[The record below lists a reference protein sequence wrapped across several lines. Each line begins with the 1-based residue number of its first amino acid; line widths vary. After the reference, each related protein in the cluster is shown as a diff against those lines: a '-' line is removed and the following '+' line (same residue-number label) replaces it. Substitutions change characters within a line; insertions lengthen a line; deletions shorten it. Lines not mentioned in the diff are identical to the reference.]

1 MSQPQPRSTKGPA
14 AILAGA
20 LAAAG
25 ATAYFVAPW
34 EGRSLVPYRDIVG
47 VWTWCDGETSGIR
60 KELYTP
66 AECDALLYDST
77 AKHLRGVAK
86 CVNVPLRQNEW
97 IAVGSWAYNVGVRA
111 ACNSGLV
118 RKINSGVP
126 ATIWCRDILK
136 WKYAGGKLVR
146 GLALRRE
153 SEYKVCI
160 S

>member
-1 MSQPQPRSTKGPA
+1 MTAKPQPSTKGPA

-66 AECDALLYDST
+66 AECDALLTNSI
-77 AKHLRGVAK
+77 AKHLRGLAK
-86 CVNVPLRQNEW
+86 CVHVPLKQNEW
-97 IAVGSWAYNVGVRA
+97 IALGSWVYNVGETA
-111 ACNSGLV
+111 ACKSTLV
-118 RKINSGVP
+118 RKINAGQP
-126 ATIWCRDILK
+126 FCAELLK
-136 WKYAGGKLVR
+136 WDRAGGKKVR
-146 GLALRRE
+146 GLTRRRE
-153 SEYKVCI
+153 AEYKVCMTP
-160 S
+160 

>member
-66 AECDALLYDST
+66 DECDALLTNSI
-77 AKHLRGVAK
+77 AKHLRGLAK
-86 CVNVPLRQNEW
+86 CVHVPLKQNEW
-97 IAVGSWAYNVGVRA
+97 IALGSWVYNVGETA
-111 ACNSGLV
+111 ACKSTLV
-118 RKINSGVP
+118 RKINAGQP
-126 ATIWCRDILK
+126 FCAELLK
-136 WKYAGGKLVR
+136 WDRAGGKKVR
-146 GLALRRE
+146 GLTRRRE
-153 SEYKVCI
+153 AEYKVCMTP
-160 S
+160 